1 MVELGPSI
9 PLFSELK
16 FTNHLQGLISDD
28 IMMGLLCKLYLIFGD
43 SVPVQHYKLQLQMNI
58 SPTMKLI
65 KMKRKM
71 HLDAVQARVLGFWQV
86 KDKRLVE
93 NRVQGSFLDVRFLF
107 HDSLVV
113 EEQIDL
119 DVRICKR
126 EIFSF
131 QNSFCA
137 PLIF

>member
-1 MVELGPSI
+1 
-9 PLFSELK
+9 
-16 FTNHLQGLISDD
+16 
-28 IMMGLLCKLYLIFGD
+28 
-43 SVPVQHYKLQLQMNI
+43 
-58 SPTMKLI
+58 
-65 KMKRKM
+65 M
-71 HLDAVQARVLGFWQV
+71 HLDAVQARVLGFGQV

-119 DVRICKR
+119 DIRICKR

>member
-1 MVELGPSI
+1 
-9 PLFSELK
+9 
-16 FTNHLQGLISDD
+16 
-28 IMMGLLCKLYLIFGD
+28 
-43 SVPVQHYKLQLQMNI
+43 MNV
-58 SPTMKLI
+58 SPTLKLV

-107 HDSLVV
+107 HDSLIV

-119 DVRICKR
+119 DIRICKR
-126 EIFSF
+126 EMFSF
-131 QNSFCA
+131 QNSFHV